1 MHGIIMVGCWIL
13 WKRRN
18 NIRFSGISVYI
29 ADKGNTF
36 IQTQSFTPSKQ
47 LRGAGLMGM
56 FLVVQS
62 KRIATLQ
69 KHVCDLLLFLFL
81 QKLCNHHIPFIVNLI
96 LIVVCLL
103 GFVA

>member
-1 MHGIIMVGCWIL
+1 
-13 WKRRN
+13 
-18 NIRFSGISVYI
+18 
-29 ADKGNTF
+29 
-36 IQTQSFTPSKQ
+36 
-47 LRGAGLMGM
+47 MGM